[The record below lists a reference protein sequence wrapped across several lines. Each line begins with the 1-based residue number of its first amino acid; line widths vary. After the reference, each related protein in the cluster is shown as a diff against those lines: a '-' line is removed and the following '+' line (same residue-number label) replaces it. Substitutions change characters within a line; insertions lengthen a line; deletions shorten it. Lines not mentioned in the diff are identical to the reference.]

1 MNTAKVF
8 KMGDPLL
15 LQRAEEIDNYHDSK
29 LGNIVELMLNTMKEK
44 TGVGIAAPQIG
55 ISKRVIIFGFESN
68 PRYPNEKS
76 VPLTVLINPVMKVL
90 DETEE
95 YGWEGF
101 LSVPGLRGLV
111 PRYFKIECSGYSF
124 TEKKDITRIAEG
136 FHARVFQHEIDHLDG
151 ILYPRR
157 IKDLTKFG
165 YEDSLFF

>member
-15 LQRAEEIDNYHDSK
+15 LQRAEEINEYNDSK
-29 LGNIVELMLNTMKEK
+29 LENIVELMLNTMTEK

-55 ISKRVIIFGFESN
+55 ISKRIIIFGFETN
-68 PRYPNEKS
+68 DRYPNEKS

-95 YGWEGF
+95 DGWEGC

-111 PRYFKIECSGYSF
+111 SRYIKIEYSGYSF
-124 TEKKDITRIAEG
+124 TEKKEITREAEG
-136 FHARVFQHEIDHLDG
+136 FHARVVQHEIDHLDG

-157 IKDLTKFG
+157 IKDLTMFG
-165 YEDSLFF
+165 YEDSLVF